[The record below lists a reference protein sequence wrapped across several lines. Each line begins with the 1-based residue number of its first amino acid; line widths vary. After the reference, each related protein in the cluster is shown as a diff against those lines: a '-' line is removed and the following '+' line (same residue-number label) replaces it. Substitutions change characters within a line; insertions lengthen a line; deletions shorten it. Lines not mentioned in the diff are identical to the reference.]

1 MSNDLIEMIGNDSP
15 AGHIRLR
22 LDLELPH
29 EQAMQILQIVQAF
42 KDRRQKEIKARERQE
57 KAEREKAEAAAR
69 KAAKSEAEKAKKTE
83 SAKTDG
89 TGSSQ

>member
-1 MSNDLIEMIGNDSP
+1 MSTDLIEMIGNDSRT
-15 AGHIRLR
+15 GHIRVR

-29 EQAMQILQIVQAF
+29 EHALQILQIVQAF
-42 KDRRQKEIKARERQE
+42 KDRQQKETKIRLRQE

-69 KAAKSEAEKAKKTE
+69 KAAKVEAEKAKKSE

-89 TGSSQ
+89 AESG